1 MSKKLRVVIA
11 QLNLTV
17 GDIQGNTTKHLHA
30 AATARDTLNADVI
43 VFPELS
49 ITGYPPEDLL
59 FRPAFIE
66 DATQAFNHLK
76 TAIQHIHCIIGH
88 PYANSKGLH
97 NACSVIY
104 NGTVLGRY
112 TKQHLPNYGVFD
124 EQRYFTPGE
133 SHGIVFIH
141 DLPVGIVI
149 CEDLWFAGPVEQA
162 ANQGARLILSPN
174 ASPFE
179 INKDQQRQDI
189 LSKRAISAK
198 IPIIYCNQIGGQDEL
213 IFDGGS
219 MVVDAQGKLCQHAGF
234 FVETLFP
241 IDLTVTT
248 TDTIVPSQRIT
259 LPSEEEKIYHGLVL
273 AVRDY
278 VQKNNFPGAVVG
290 LSGGIDSA
298 LTLAIAV
305 DALGKEN
312 VSAIMMPSRYTAD
325 ISVTDANALVQK
337 LGIHHETI
345 SIEPLFKSFLT
356 ELKPIFGNKK
366 PDLTEENI
374 QARCRGILLMALSNH
389 TGKMV
394 LTTGNRSEMAV
405 GYATL
410 YGDMAGGFAVLK
422 DIPKTLVYRLANYR
436 NSIGPVIPQRIIDRA
451 PTAELAFDQK
461 DEDSL
466 PPYDVLDQILALY
479 INQAKSPDQICEAG
493 FERNIV
499 EKVVKLVN
507 RSEYKRRQAA
517 IGPRIDHTAFSRD
530 RRYPITSGYK
540 K

>member
-11 QLNLTV
+11 QLNLLV
-17 GDIQGNTTKHLHA
+17 GDIQGNIKKHIHA
-30 AATARDTLNADVI
+30 ATTARDTLNANVI

-59 FRPAFIE
+59 NRPSFID
-66 DATQAFNHLK
+66 DATQALHYLK
-76 TAIQHIHCIIGH
+76 TEIKNIHCVIGH
-88 PYANSKGLH
+88 PHVNSKGLY

-104 NGTVLGRY
+104 NGTIIGRY
-112 TKQHLPNYGVFD
+112 AKQYLPNYGVFD
-124 EQRYFTPGE
+124 EQRYFVPGE
-133 SHGIVFIH
+133 SHGIVTMHGI
-141 DLPVGIVI
+141 PVGIVI
-149 CEDLWFAGPVEQA
+149 CEDLWHPGPVQQA
-162 ANQGARLILSPN
+162 ANQGARIILSPN

-179 INKDQQRQDI
+179 INKDQQRQNI
-189 LSKRAISAK
+189 LAKRATAAN
-198 IPIIYCNQIGGQDEL
+198 IPIVYCNQVGGQDAL
-213 IFDGGS
+213 VFDGGS
-219 MVVDAQGKLCQHAGF
+219 MVMDSHGKLCQQADF
-234 FVETLFP
+234 FKETLLP
-241 IDLTVTT
+241 VDITITA
-248 TDTIVPSQRIT
+248 TDTHIQQHEIT
-259 LPSEEEKIYHGLVL
+259 PLNEEQKVYECLVL

-278 VQKNNFPGAVVG
+278 IQKNNFPGALIG

-298 LTLAIAV
+298 LVLAIAT
-305 DALGKEN
+305 DALGSDK

-325 ISVTDANALVQK
+325 ISVEDANALVK
-337 LGIHHETI
+337 NLGVHHETI
-345 SIEPLFKSFLT
+345 SIEPSFNSFLT
-356 ELKPIFGNKK
+356 ELKPIFGDKK

-374 QARCRGILLMALSNH
+374 QARCRGILIMALSNK
-389 TGKMV
+389 TGNIV

-436 NSIGPVIPQRIIDRA
+436 NSISPVIPQRIIDRA

-466 PPYDVLDQILALY
+466 PPYPILDNILALY
-479 INQAKSPDQICEAG
+479 INQAQSPEQICEAG
-493 FERNIV
+493 FDRDTV
-499 EKVVKLVN
+499 EKVIKLVN
-507 RSEYKRRQAA
+507 RSEYKRRQCA
-517 IGPRIDHTAFSRD
+517 IGPRINHTAFGLD